1 LEIVPVKQDM
11 RAWDIGRPVSETPP
25 CLAEVFVGIDGA
37 GPTNA
42 ERRWVNELRARLG
55 HDPADAAA
63 LDDLAGPRFRDLC
76 ETLGITP
83 NEGRERLFGS
93 LPHNPSPATRPA
105 VAQGPPPPD
114 DAAGRLGASRSASR
128 RWVVAAVVVALAA
141 AVAVLPVREWLVA
154 FLGWS
159 RGLGVWGPIA
169 LAGLYGVAC
178 VLFLPGSLLTL
189 GAGFAFGLVRGLL
202 AAMAGSLLGAAAAF
216 LLGRTVARRWV
227 EGRVA
232 ANPRFRAVDEAVGRE
247 GFKIV
252 LLTRLSP
259 VFPFNL
265 LNYAF
270 GVTRV
275 SFRDYF
281 FASWLGMFPGT
292 VMYVYLGSAAQSLA
306 ELAAGSGGGATAQRV
321 LLGVGLLATV
331 AVTVVITRIAR
342 RALRGAIGAQG

>member
-1 LEIVPVKQDM
+1 M
-11 RAWDIGRPVSETPP
+11 
-25 CLAEVFVGIDGA
+25 
-37 GPTNA
+37 
-42 ERRWVNELRARLG
+42 NELRARLG
-55 HDPADAAA
+55 RDPEDPAA
-63 LDDLAGPRFRDLC
+63 LDELAGPRFRDLC
-76 ETLGITP
+76 ETLGVTP
-83 NEGRERLFGS
+83 NEGRERLLSS
-93 LPHNPSPATRPA
+93 LPPTASPESRSA
-105 VAQGPPPPD
+105 VAQDPPPADPTGRPGTIVSP
-114 DAAGRLGASRSASR
+114 GRLLVITAVIAA
-128 RWVVAAVVVALAA
+128 VVAAALF
-141 AVAVLPVREWLVA
+141 LPVREWLLA

-306 ELAAGSGGGATAQRV
+306 ELAAGGGGGATAQRV

-342 RALRGAIGAQG
+342 RALRGAIVEPDDPQSSRR

>member
-1 LEIVPVKQDM
+1 M
-11 RAWDIGRPVSETPP
+11 
-25 CLAEVFVGIDGA
+25 
-37 GPTNA
+37 
-42 ERRWVNELRARLG
+42 NELRARLG
-55 HDPADAAA
+55 RDPEDAAA
-63 LDDLAGPRFRDLC
+63 LDELAGPRFRDLC
-76 ETLGITP
+76 ETLGVTP
-83 NEGRERLFGS
+83 SEGRERLLSS
-93 LPHNPSPATRPA
+93 LSPTTSPE
-105 VAQGPPPPD
+105 
-114 DAAGRLGASRSASR
+114 SRSAIAQDPPPAGPTGRPGTSPVR
-128 RWVVAAVVVALAA
+128 LLVIVAVAAAVIAAVVAAALF
-141 AVAVLPVREWLVA
+141 LPVREWLLA

-169 LAGLYGVAC
+169 LAALYGAAC
-178 VLFLPGSLLTL
+178 VLFLPGALLTL

-227 EGRVA
+227 ARKVSGSPA
-232 ANPRFRAVDEAVGRE
+232 FRAVDAAVGRE

>member
-1 LEIVPVKQDM
+1 VRLLVIVAV
-11 RAWDIGRPVSETPP
+11 AAAVIAAV
-25 CLAEVFVGIDGA
+25 V
-37 GPTNA
+37 
-42 ERRWVNELRARLG
+42 
-55 HDPADAAA
+55 AAA
-63 LDDLAGPRFRDLC
+63 LF
-76 ETLGITP
+76 
-83 NEGRERLFGS
+83 
-93 LPHNPSPATRPA
+93 
-105 VAQGPPPPD
+105 
-114 DAAGRLGASRSASR
+114 
-128 RWVVAAVVVALAA
+128 
-141 AVAVLPVREWLVA
+141 LPVREWLLA

-306 ELAAGSGGGATAQRV
+306 ELAAGGGGGATAQRV

-342 RALRGAIGAQG
+342 RALRGAIVEPDDPQSSRR

>member
-1 LEIVPVKQDM
+1 VQPRVGERGNGYRTEGEAPSLEAVFAGMHGCGP
-11 RAWDIGRPVSETPP
+11 SE
-25 CLAEVFVGIDGA
+25 G
-37 GPTNA
+37 
-42 ERRWVNELRARLG
+42 ERRWMNELRARLG
-55 HDPADAAA
+55 RDPEDAAA
-63 LDDLAGPRFRDLC
+63 LDELAGPRFRDLC
-76 ETLGITP
+76 ETLGVTP
-83 NEGRERLFGS
+83 SAGRERLLSS
-93 LPHNPSPATRPA
+93 LSPTTSPESRSAI
-105 VAQGPPPPD
+105 AQDPPPP
-114 DAAGRLGASRSASR
+114 AGPTGRPGTSVSPGRLLVITAVIAA
-128 RWVVAAVVVALAA
+128 VVAAALF
-141 AVAVLPVREWLVA
+141 LPVREWLLA

-169 LAGLYGVAC
+169 LAALYVAAC
-178 VLFLPGSLLTL
+178 VLFLPGALLTL

-227 EGRVA
+227 ARKVSGSPA
-232 ANPRFRAVDEAVGRE
+232 FRAVDAAVGRE